1 MKSQLEQLLR
11 AAVARLTGEILTQ
24 PPPTSQIVVERT
36 RDAQHGDFASN
47 VALRLAKATHGNS
60 RDLARAIVEA
70 LPPNPLIARAEV
82 AGAGF
87 INLYLTPQAYSR
99 ELAAIHESSERY
111 GRSGLGQGVKVL
123 VEFVSAPTDT
133 PSQIGHGR
141 EEAYSAALASLFA
154 ATGFDVHL
162 ECYVRDLVDS
172 RAVDRALAL
181 LEAQGHLYMNDGAT
195 WFRGTEF
202 GDTRDRVVAK
212 GAGGKA
218 SFAFDVAHH
227 LEKRERGFERLVDV
241 LSADHQGHFAQLRA
255 ALEAMGERS
264 EGLEVDLVQPVRL
277 VRGRNRVKATSL
289 RELRAEVGND
299 ACRFFYLLRSH
310 DQPLDFD
317 VDLAKSRADENP
329 VYYVQYAHA
338 RVASLLK
345 QLAARGYA
353 FDRAEGLD
361 NAGALT
367 GEHEQPLLRVLTSYP
382 ESVEQAATNRAPH
395 AVVHYLRELAHA
407 FHTYYNARQLIVP
420 ESKIRNA
427 RIALAL
433 GVQQVIRNGLTLV
446 GVSSP
451 DTM

>member
-1 MKSQLEQLLR
+1 L
-11 AAVARLTGEILTQ
+11 
-24 PPPTSQIVVERT
+24 QIVVERT

-47 VALRLAKATHGNS
+47 VALRLAGAAHPG
-60 RDLARAIVEA
+60 DLARAIVEA

-87 INLYLTPQAYSR
+87 INIYLTPEAFSQ
-99 ELAAIHESSERY
+99 ELSAIHESSERY
-111 GRSGLGQGVKVL
+111 GRSGLGQGVKVV
-123 VEFVSAPTDT
+123 VEFACAPTDR
-133 PSQIGHGR
+133 PSHIGHGR
-141 EEAYSAALASLFA
+141 EEAYSAALANLFA

-162 ECYVRDLVDS
+162 ECYVQSLVDTG
-172 RAVDRALAL
+172 AADRALAL
-181 LEAQGHLYMNDGAT
+181 LEAQGHLYTNDGAT

-202 GDTRDRVVAK
+202 GDSQDRVVVK
-212 GAGGKA
+212 GDGGRTC
-218 SFAFDVAHH
+218 FAFDVAHH
-227 LEKRERGFERLVDV
+227 LEKRERGFGRLVDV

-264 EGLEVDLVQPVRL
+264 DGLEVDLVQSVSL
-277 VRGRNRVKATSL
+277 VRRRRKIPAVTL
-289 RELRAEVGND
+289 RELWEEVGKD
-299 ACRFFYLLRSH
+299 ACRFFFLLRSH

-317 VDLAKSRADENP
+317 VDLAKSRTNENP

-338 RVASLLK
+338 RVASVLK
-345 QLAARGYA
+345 QLKAGELA

-361 NAGALT
+361 NAAALT
-367 GEHEQPLLRVLTSYP
+367 GEQEQPLLKMLTSYP
-382 ESVEQAATNRAPH
+382 EIVEHAATNRAPH
-395 AVVHYLRELAHA
+395 AVVHYLRELANA
-407 FHTYYNARQLIVP
+407 FHTYYNAQQLIVP

-433 GVQQVIRNGLTLV
+433 GVQQVIRNGLTLI